1 MDLVVFGDSFAHGLN
16 KTPYRFSDRESNRQ
30 SFPQQIVDQSD
41 VFSACVNKGLPGH
54 SNGCIAHDVYQYV
67 IEKNT
72 SDCFFLVCWTTFM
85 RRHHWDGNTYVPC
98 RKDPPHF
105 TDHGRI
111 YETLRDIAFVTNLLQ
126 HNNIPYLMTQAF
138 DDLKKYTHDKTIMI
152 PNWIE
157 YPAPNN
163 TLFDICAKRWLSD
176 VEHNDYKKNHAAFDV
191 VTKYLAG
198 CKHPNKLGH
207 QKIAETLLP
216 YILQKILKNKHH
228 ICY

>member
-1 MDLVVFGDSFAHGLN
+1 MNLVVFGDSFAHGIN
-16 KTPYRFSDRESNRQ
+16 KEPYRMLNEESNAQ
-30 SFPQQIVDQSD
+30 SFAQQIVDQSN
-41 VFSACVNKGLPGH
+41 VFSECINNGKSGN
-54 SNGCIAHDVYQYV
+54 SNGCIAHDVYQYTL
-67 IEKNT
+67 ENNT
-72 SDCFFLVCWTTFM
+72 SNCFFLICWTTPL
-85 RRHHWDGNTYVPC
+85 RRHRWNGKTYVPC
-98 RKDPPHF
+98 NAQIAEYTNHS
-105 TDHGRI
+105 RI
-111 YETLRDIAFVTNLLQ
+111 YETLRDIALVANFLQ

-176 VEHNDYKKNHAAFDV
+176 VEHNDYKKNHATFDV
-191 VTKYLAG
+191 ETEYLAG

-216 YILQKILKNKHH
+216 YILQKILKK
-228 ICY
+228 